1 LKHTYKALTLTL
13 ALSLFTA
20 GCTQNPAMTA
30 FHEEMKG
37 FYESLFAVTS
47 SLNAIDPVSE
57 TAASELLVQV
67 DQMEALFQTLAAIE
81 VPDDFE
87 DQFGNIEELADE
99 AAEYMVEASDLYH
112 EVYEDEGIDES
123 VLMTADEY
131 YSRAMKRV
139 NYIAQYLQGH
149 VPEGSNITVI
159 ENTDEP
165 DWTGGDLPAQE

>member
-1 LKHTYKALTLTL
+1 
-13 ALSLFTA
+13 
-20 GCTQNPAMTA
+20 
-30 FHEEMKG
+30 
-37 FYESLFAVTS
+37 
-47 SLNAIDPVSE
+47 
-57 TAASELLVQV
+57 
-67 DQMEALFQTLAAIE
+67 
-81 VPDDFE
+81 
-87 DQFGNIEELADE
+87 
-99 AAEYMVEASDLYH
+99 VEASDLYH

>member
-1 LKHTYKALTLTL
+1 MKHKYKVLYLTIV
-13 ALSLFTA
+13 LSLFTS
-20 GCTQNPAMTA
+20 GCAQNPAMAA
-30 FHEEMKG
+30 FHEDMNG
-37 FYESLFAVTS
+37 FYESLYTVTS
-47 SLNAIDPVSE
+47 SLNAIDPDAE

-67 DQMEALFQTLAAIE
+67 DQLETLFHDLAAIE

-112 EVYEDEGIDES
+112 EVYEDDGIDES
-123 VLMTADEY
+123 VLMAADEY